1 LVGSVSIVRA
11 IFSMFVTF
19 SFSGLFHVPSQQMTR
34 RFMSESSQRTLRNS
48 GRTRRLDPDVT
59 SLETT
64 PRTRTS
70 HVGLAI
76 LSLALGGFAI
86 GTTEFVTMGLLPDI
100 AEGIDESIPTTGH
113 IISAYAVGVVVGAPV
128 IVSLAA
134 RLPRRELA
142 IGLVLALGLGN
153 AVTALAHGYWE
164 VMAAR
169 FISGL
174 PHGAYFGVASLVA
187 VSLVAPERRGR
198 AISGVMLGLTVATL
212 VGVPAG
218 TVLGQQLGWRTA
230 YWAVL
235 GIAVAAAA
243 LVLLFV
249 PHQPGNPDATLRA
262 ELAALRRPQVLFA
275 VSAGMVGFGGV
286 FAMYSYIAP
295 VVTDVTDLSRGTI
308 PAFVFAF
315 GVGSVAGTWLAGR
328 LADWDVERTVLAG
341 FAVLVVTLI
350 AFALAAGLAVPAFAL
365 VMGVGALGSVLAI
378 NLQVRLM
385 HVAGDAQ
392 MLGAALN
399 HSALN
404 IANGL
409 GAWFGSIVIAAGFGY
424 RAPSLVGAALA
435 VGGLVIFAV
444 GLVQSRRS
452 VEPVSRQ

>member
-1 LVGSVSIVRA
+1 
-11 IFSMFVTF
+11 M
-19 SFSGLFHVPSQQMTR
+19 
-34 RFMSESSQRTLRNS
+34 
-48 GRTRRLDPDVT
+48 T
-59 SLETT
+59 SLQAA
-64 PRTRTS
+64 PRRTS

-153 AVTALAHGYWE
+153 AITALAHGYWE

-198 AISGVMLGLTVATL
+198 AVSGVMLGLTVATL

-249 PHQPGNPDATLRA
+249 PHQPGNPDATVRA

-295 VVTDVTDLSRGTI
+295 VVTDVTDLSRGAI

-328 LADWDVERTVLAG
+328 LADWDVERSVLAG
-341 FAVLVVTLI
+341 FAVLAATLV
-350 AFALAAGLAVPAFAL
+350 AFSLAAGLAVPAFAL
-365 VMGVGALGSVLAI
+365 VMVVGALGSVLAI

-409 GAWFGSIVIAAGFGY
+409 GAWVGSVVIAAGFGY

-444 GLVQSRRS
+444 GLAQSRRTA
-452 VEPVSRQ
+452 EPVGRQ

>member
-1 LVGSVSIVRA
+1 
-11 IFSMFVTF
+11 M
-19 SFSGLFHVPSQQMTR
+19 
-34 RFMSESSQRTLRNS
+34 
-48 GRTRRLDPDVT
+48 T
-59 SLETT
+59 SLQTAA
-64 PRTRTS
+64 RTS

-76 LSLALGGFAI
+76 LALALGGFAI

-100 AEGIDESIPTTGH
+100 ATGIDESIPTTGH

-153 AVTALAHGYWE
+153 AITAVAHGYWE

-174 PHGAYFGVASLVA
+174 PHGAYFGVASLIA

-198 AISGVMLGLTVATL
+198 AVSGVMLGLTVATL

-235 GIAVAAAA
+235 GLAVVTAAM
-243 LVLLFV
+243 VLLFV
-249 PHQPGNPDATLRA
+249 PHQAGNPQATVRA
-262 ELAALRRPQVLFA
+262 ELAALRQPQVLFA

-295 VVTDVTDLSRGTI
+295 VVTDVTDLSRGAI

-328 LADWDVERTVLAG
+328 LADWNVERSVLAG
-341 FAVLVVTLI
+341 FAVLIATLV
-350 AFALAAGLAVPAFAL
+350 AFSFAAGLALPAFAL
-365 VMGVGALGSVLAI
+365 VMVVGALGSVLAI
-378 NLQVRLM
+378 NLQIRLM

-409 GAWFGSIVIAAGFGY
+409 GAWLGSIVIAAGYGY

-435 VGGLVIFAV
+435 VGGLAIFAV
-444 GLVQSRRS
+444 GLARSRRS
-452 VEPVSRQ
+452 DRT

>member
-1 LVGSVSIVRA
+1 
-11 IFSMFVTF
+11 M
-19 SFSGLFHVPSQQMTR
+19 
-34 RFMSESSQRTLRNS
+34 
-48 GRTRRLDPDVT
+48 T
-59 SLETT
+59 SLQAPVPTSG
-64 PRTRTS
+64 RTRTS

-100 AEGIDESIPTTGH
+100 ANGIDESIPTTGH
-113 IISAYAVGVVVGAPV
+113 IISAYAVGVVIGAPV

-153 AVTALAHGYWE
+153 AVTAVAQGYWE

-169 FISGL
+169 FVSGL

-187 VSLVAPERRGR
+187 VSLVPPERRGR
-198 AISGVMLGLTVATL
+198 AVSGVMLGLTVATL

-218 TVLGQQLGWRTA
+218 TVLGQQLGWRSA

-235 GIAVAAAA
+235 GIAVMAAA

-249 PHQPGNPDATLRA
+249 PHQPGNPDATVRA
-262 ELAALRRPQVLFA
+262 ELAALRRPQVLYA

-295 VVTDVTDLSRGTI
+295 VVTDVTDLSRGAI
-308 PAFVFAF
+308 PAFVLAF
-315 GVGSVAGTWLAGR
+315 GIGSVAGTWFAGR
-328 LADWDVERTVLAG
+328 LADWDVERSILAG
-341 FAVLVVTLI
+341 FAVLVATLV
-350 AFALAAGLAVPAFAL
+350 AFSLTASLAVPAFAL
-365 VMGVGALGSVLAI
+365 VLVVGALGSVLAI

-385 HVAGDAQ
+385 HAAGDAQ

-409 GAWFGSIVIAAGFGY
+409 GAWVGSVVIAAGYGY

-444 GLVQSRRS
+444 GLVQSRRGDGA
-452 VEPVSRQ
+452 

>member
-1 LVGSVSIVRA
+1 
-11 IFSMFVTF
+11 
-19 SFSGLFHVPSQQMTR
+19 
-34 RFMSESSQRTLRNS
+34 
-48 GRTRRLDPDVT
+48 VT
-59 SLETT
+59 SLQTT

-153 AVTALAHGYWE
+153 AITALAHGYWE

-198 AISGVMLGLTVATL
+198 AVSGVMLGLTVATL

-235 GIAVAAAA
+235 GIAVAAAV

-249 PHQPGNPDATLRA
+249 PHQPGNPDATVRA

-295 VVTDVTDLSRGTI
+295 VVTDVTDLTRGAI

-341 FAVLVVTLI
+341 FAVLVVTLV

-365 VMGVGALGSVLAI
+365 VMGVGVLGSVLAI

-409 GAWFGSIVIAAGFGY
+409 GAWVGSVVIAAGYGY

-435 VGGLVIFAV
+435 VGGLVIFAI
-444 GLVQSRRS
+444 GLARARAESAGQPASPPTGAV
-452 VEPVSRQ
+452 PGH

>member
-1 LVGSVSIVRA
+1 
-11 IFSMFVTF
+11 M
-19 SFSGLFHVPSQQMTR
+19 
-34 RFMSESSQRTLRNS
+34 
-48 GRTRRLDPDVT
+48 T
-59 SLETT
+59 SLQAPVPTSG
-64 PRTRTS
+64 RTRTS

-100 AEGIDESIPTTGH
+100 ATGIDESIPTTGH
-113 IISAYAVGVVVGAPV
+113 IISAYAVGVVIGAPV

-142 IGLVLALGLGN
+142 VGLVLALGLGN
-153 AVTALAHGYWE
+153 AVTAVAQGYWE

-169 FISGL
+169 FVSGL

-187 VSLVAPERRGR
+187 VSLVPPERRGR
-198 AISGVMLGLTVATL
+198 AVSGVMLGLTVATL

-235 GIAVAAAA
+235 GLAMVTAAM
-243 LVLLFV
+243 VLLFV
-249 PHQPGNPDATLRA
+249 PHQPGNPEATVRA
-262 ELAALRRPQVLFA
+262 ELTALRRPQVLFA

-286 FAMYSYIAP
+286 FAMYSYIAS
-295 VVTDVTDLSRGTI
+295 VVTDVTDLSRGAI
-308 PAFVFAF
+308 PAFVLAF

-328 LADWDVERTVLAG
+328 MADWNVERSVLAG
-341 FAVLVVTLI
+341 FAVLVATLVV
-350 AFALAAGLAVPAFAL
+350 FAWAAGMAVPAFAL
-365 VMGVGALGSVLAI
+365 VMVVGALGSVLAI

-385 HVAGDAQ
+385 HAAGDAQ

-409 GAWFGSIVIAAGFGY
+409 GAWLGSIVIAAGYGF

-435 VGGLVIFAV
+435 VFGLLIFAV
-444 GLVQSRRS
+444 GLAQSRRDDGA
-452 VEPVSRQ
+452 